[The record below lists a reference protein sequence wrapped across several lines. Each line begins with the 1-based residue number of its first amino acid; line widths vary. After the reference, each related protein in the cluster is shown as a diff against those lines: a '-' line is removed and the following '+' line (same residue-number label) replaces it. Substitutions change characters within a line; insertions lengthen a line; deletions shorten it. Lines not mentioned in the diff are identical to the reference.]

1 MPVPDYQSLMLP
13 LLQFVE
19 DGKDHTLAQAAE
31 IIANKWGLSEEER
44 KQIRRIK
51 NELILARDHNHY
63 VLIRAKIDEL
73 NHATLHLAETMMNSA
88 VSGALKGTKV

>member
-1 MPVPDYQSLMLP
+1 MEADTILAA
-13 LLQFVE
+13 VE
-19 DGKDHTLAQAAE
+19 KATRSEAHAQ
-31 IIANKWGLSEEER
+31 LSEEER